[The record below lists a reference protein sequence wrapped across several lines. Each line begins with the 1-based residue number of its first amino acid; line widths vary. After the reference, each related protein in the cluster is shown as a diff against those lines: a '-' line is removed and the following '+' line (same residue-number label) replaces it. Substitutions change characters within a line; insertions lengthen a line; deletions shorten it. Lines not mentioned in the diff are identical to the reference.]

1 MNRYLTL
8 AACQTG
14 PVQRSHSRA
23 ETVGRLIHLLEQSAK
38 SGAELAVFP
47 ELALTTFFPRWALED
62 EREIDEF
69 YERQLPGPL
78 TQPLYEAARRLK
90 VGFALGFAELVNEQ
104 GRLRRFNSMNLV
116 DADGVTIGRY
126 RKMHIPGAQDAQSGV
141 TTHLERRYFEP
152 GNLGFPVF
160 GYRGVRVGLCICS
173 DRRWPETYRMLC
185 LNGAQVVLI
194 GYNTPVVLDEAPAQ
208 AHLRM
213 FHNHLPMQAGAYQN
227 TVWVA
232 AAAKAGLED
241 GQALI
246 GGSCIIAPTGE
257 IAALALSVDDEIVVH
272 RADLGL
278 IAACRRVN
286 FDFARYRR
294 PEEYGLIAQRAGPLD
309 SSAIDQGESS

>member
-8 AACQTG
+8 AVCQTG
-14 PVQRSHSRA
+14 PIQRSASRT
-23 ETVGRLIHLLEQSAK
+23 ETVSRLVHLLERAAAA
-38 SGAELAVFP
+38 GAELAVFP
-47 ELALTTFFPRWALED
+47 ELALTTFFPRWSLED
-62 EREIDEF
+62 PREIDSF
-69 YERQLPGPL
+69 YETQMPGSQ
-78 TQPLYEAARRLK
+78 TQPLYDAARRLK
-90 VGFALGFAELVNEQ
+90 IGFALGFAELEVEH
-104 GRLRRFNSMNLV
+104 GRPRRFNSMDLIG
-116 DADGVTIGRY
+116 ADGAPIGRY
-126 RKMHIPGAQDAQSGV
+126 RKMHIPGSEDAQTGV

-160 GYRGVRVGLCICS
+160 AFRGVRIGLSLCN

-194 GYNTPVVLDEAPAQ
+194 GYNTPVVLDEAPAL

-257 IAALALSVDDEIVVH
+257 IAAVAMSIDDEVVVH
-272 RADLGL
+272 RADLDL
-278 IAACRRVN
+278 ITTCQRVN

-294 PEEYGLIAQRAGPLD
+294 PEAYRLIAQRAGPLT
-309 SSAIDQGESS
+309 E